1 MDADHETFCILKTPF
16 SWLYLSNCII
26 LVIKKISGKCQIK
39 ATFYFRSRSTSE
51 EEVSSAARRRSLRMS
66 RRGSEA
72 SIPELSRRLFEA
84 CGARMNNAIKRLI
97 FDLTQKFLRNSD
109 GNQDLHVF
117 MVILLVLIAGLIL
130 LGYGEERTVVHLHH
144 WEYFNPPKDL

>member
-1 MDADHETFCILKTPF
+1 MTSLKQPDVNEALLIWDLR
-16 SWLYLSNCII
+16 SSVGLLR
-26 LVIKKISGKCQIK
+26 LEIS
-39 ATFYFRSRSTSE
+39 APRSRSTSE
-51 EEVSSAARRRSLRMS
+51 EEVSSAAHRRSRRMS

-72 SIPELSRRLFEA
+72 SIPELSRRLIEA
-84 CGARMNNAIKRLI
+84 CGSRLNNALKRLI